1 MDIHLVGLEV
11 IELLPDGGLVFRGQP
26 GPGLVGPT
34 VVVGAGR
41 HLDVVVKLDDLQR
54 VKIRGKVAG
63 SKPGASL
70 MKQIN
75 PIFIGGLGSDHRCLI
90 CLCYCHVTYNQLFN

>member
-54 VKIRGKVAG
+54 VKIKGKVAG
-63 SKPGASL
+63 SKPSPDV
-70 MKQIN
+70 MKKMN
-75 PIFIGGLGSDHRCLI
+75 PIRIL
-90 CLCYCHVTYNQLFN
+90 